1 VSSGFHE
8 LPSKVVRYVFGL
20 SGLAAAG
27 VITWFVALPNA
38 EPNYVA
44 LVPLGIASALAGAT
58 PIRFRSARQHEHR
71 FTMEELVL
79 PALLLLGPAPYVPMV
94 LGIGVGAYM
103 IIARNDWVKSLYNVA
118 VSMIGATVAVGLV
131 WGIAG
136 PNPTTD
142 LRGLAAVV
150 LGAIAH
156 EVVTLVLFAILFQ
169 MLSDRPIRDT
179 LTDDGGTV
187 LVTTFVNVM
196 IGLLIGV
203 AVFTQPYTAL
213 AALGAVMIVRAGM
226 RQYGEIMG
234 TEAQSLQLHNLTR
247 WFADVAAMQEVE
259 LDDLAAQIAETFEC
273 SVVQLRIH
281 DEKLGDIVHCY
292 GSQRSEAVPEL
303 LEVAGTG
310 EPKVLDPA
318 RPRGPLADLDGVV
331 MPLGG
336 AGITGALAVL
346 GRLGTGAVGGWS
358 ERDIALLTVLAQQLA
373 IALRNRELFD
383 TVEQERSAL
392 ALESGKLRDVLSAA
406 GDGIAL
412 LDTRG
417 VVVTWND
424 GFVALTGLSA
434 DEVLER
440 RFVDVLELADATGQG
455 FDGGPQQLIHTFTGA
470 GTTRTD
476 LQLKRGEQ
484 WRWVHCSFAPV
495 GEPLQGVVV
504 VARDV
509 SRERELLALKSD
521 FIAAVSHE
529 LRTPLTPLRG
539 FLQILTSRGTDMD
552 QQQLPSI
559 YASMERQVNRLQ
571 TLVGDLLVIA
581 DLDQG
586 DSELHTAFVSLTDI
600 VDAAVDVE
608 VRADDE
614 HRVSLEVDSR
624 ARVDTDKAACVRVL
638 RALLSNALKHTDG
651 PVFVRARIRGDAAIL
666 EVEDKGPGIERWE
679 REAIFDPFRRVG
691 DHLEWK
697 TQGPGLGLTI
707 ARGLSERIGGTLELD
722 SEVGDGS
729 TFRLRL
735 PVQTPVAQ

>member
-1 VSSGFHE
+1 MTNGFHG
-8 LPSKVVRYVFGL
+8 LPPQVVRYVFL
-20 SGLAAAG
+20 LAGLAAAG
-27 VITWFVALPNA
+27 VITWFRELDVGQADWLALTA
-38 EPNYVA
+38 
-44 LVPLGIASALAGAT
+44 LGIASAVAGAT

-79 PALLLLGPAPYVPMV
+79 PALLLLGPAPYVPLV
-94 LGIGVGAYM
+94 LGVGVGVYM
-103 IIARNDWVKSLYNVA
+103 VIARNDWVKSLYNVA
-118 VSMIGATVAVGLV
+118 VSMIGATVAVGIV

-136 PNPTTD
+136 ANPTTD
-142 LRGLAAVV
+142 ARGIIAVII
-150 LGAIAH
+150 GAIAH
-156 EVVTLVLFAILFQ
+156 EIVTLVLFAVLFH
-169 MLSDRPIRDT
+169 MLSQRPIRET
-179 LTDDGGTV
+179 LTDDAGTV
-187 LVTTFVNVM
+187 TVTTFVNVM

-203 AVFTQPYTAL
+203 AVKTQPITSL

-226 RQYGEIMG
+226 RQYGEILG

-247 WFADVAAMQEVE
+247 WFADVAAMQQVE

-281 DEKLGDIVHCY
+281 DDRLGDIVHCY
-292 GSQRSEAVPEL
+292 GSDRSEAVPEL

-310 EPKVLDPA
+310 EPKVLEPG
-318 RPRGPLADLDGVV
+318 RGRGPLRELDGVV
-331 MPLGG
+331 MPMG

-346 GRLGTGAVGGWS
+346 GRLGTGAVGGWAD
-358 ERDIALLTVLAQQLA
+358 RDVALLKVLAQQLA
-373 IALRNRELFD
+373 IALRNRDLFHA
-383 TVEQERSAL
+383 VEQERTAL
-392 ALESGKLRDVLSAA
+392 AVESGKLRDVLSAA

-412 LDTRG
+412 LDNRG

-424 GFVALTGLSA
+424 GFVALTGLTA
-434 DEVLER
+434 DEVIDR
-440 RFVDVLELADATGQG
+440 RFVEVLQLADTTGNPFEDAPPPLQQTYA
-455 FDGGPQQLIHTFTGA
+455 GG

-476 LQLKRGEQ
+476 VQLKRGDD
-484 WRWVHCSFAPV
+484 WRWAHCSFAPV

-539 FLQILTSRGTDMD
+539 FLQILLSRGEDMD
-552 QQQLPSI
+552 QAQLPSI
-559 YASMERQVNRLQ
+559 YSSMERQVARLQ
-571 TLVGDLLVIA
+571 TLVGDLLVMA
-581 DLDQG
+581 DLDQA
-586 DSELHTAFVSLTDI
+586 DAELHTSVISLTEL
-600 VDAAVDVE
+600 VDAAIDVE

-614 HRVSLEVDSR
+614 HRVHLEVDSR
-624 ARVDTDKAACVRVL
+624 AQVDTDKAACVRVL
-638 RALLSNALKHTDG
+638 RALLSNAIKHTDG
-651 PVFVRARIRGDAAIL
+651 PVFVRGTIRGGDAVFEI
-666 EVEDKGPGIERWE
+666 EDKGPGIERWE

-691 DHLEWK
+691 DHLQWK

-722 SEVGDGS
+722 SEIGEGS

-735 PVQTPVAQ
+735 PVQVQPRP

>member
-1 VSSGFHE
+1 MSSGFHG
-8 LPSKVVRYVFGL
+8 LPPQVVRYVFGL
-20 SGLAAAG
+20 TALAAAG
-27 VITWFVALPNA
+27 VTTWFSILPTGDLRWEALI
-38 EPNYVA
+38 
-44 LVPLGIASALAGAT
+44 PLGIASAVAGAT

-79 PALLLLGPAPYVPMV
+79 PALLLIGPAPLVPVV

-103 IIARNDWVKSLYNVA
+103 IIARNDWVKGLYNVA
-118 VSMIGATVAVGLV
+118 VSMVGATAAVGIV

-136 PNPTTD
+136 GSPTTD
-142 LRGLAAVV
+142 LRGLAAVIV
-150 LGAIAH
+150 GAIVH
-156 EVVTLVLFAILFQ
+156 EVVTLILFAILFQ
-169 MLSDRPIRDT
+169 MLSQRPLRET
-179 LTDDGGTV
+179 MTDGAGTV
-187 LVTTFVNVM
+187 TVTTFVNVM

-203 AVFTQPYTAL
+203 AVHTQPLTSL

-226 RQYGEIMG
+226 RQYGEIIG

-281 DEKLGDIVHCY
+281 DDKLGDIVHCY
-292 GSQRSEAVPEL
+292 GSERSEAVPEL

-310 EPKVLDPA
+310 EPKVLDPGRA
-318 RPRGPLADLDGVV
+318 RGPLRELDGVV
-331 MPLGG
+331 MPMG

-358 ERDIALLTVLAQQLA
+358 DRDIALLKVLAQQLA

-383 TVEQERSAL
+383 AVEQERTAL
-392 ALESGKLRDVLSAA
+392 AVESGKLRDVLSAA

-417 VVVTWND
+417 VVVTWNE
-424 GFVALTGLSA
+424 GFVALTGLA
-434 DEVLER
+434 PEEVIDR
-440 RFVDVLELADATGQG
+440 RFVDVLQLADTSGQP
-455 FDGGPQQLIHTFTGA
+455 FEDAPPPLVQTYTGA
-470 GTTRTD
+470 VTTRTD
-476 LQLKRGEQ
+476 LQLKRGDQ
-484 WRWVHCSFAPV
+484 WRWAHCSFAPV

-539 FLQILTSRGTDMD
+539 FLQILTSRADGMD
-552 QQQLPSI
+552 PQQLPSI
-559 YASMERQVNRLQ
+559 YSSMERQVNRLQ
-571 TLVGDLLVIA
+571 TLVGDLLVMA

-586 DSELHTAFVSLTDI
+586 DAELHTAVVSLTDL
-600 VDAAVDVE
+600 VDAAVEVE
-608 VRADDE
+608 VRPDDE
-614 HRVSLEVDSR
+614 HRLDLEVDSR
-624 ARVDTDKAACVRVL
+624 GRVDTDKAACVRVL

-651 PVFVRARIRGDAAIL
+651 PVFVRARIRGEAAVFEI
-666 EVEDKGPGIERWE
+666 EDKGPGIERWE

-707 ARGLSERIGGTLELD
+707 ARGLSERIGGTLELE
-722 SEVGDGS
+722 SEVGEGS

-735 PVQTPVAQ
+735 PLQAPGLG